1 MAQTYDGAAVMSGDV
16 GDVQAH
22 LKKKHP
28 EAIYVHCYA
37 HELNLVLCHTCKAV
51 SEATACFNMLES
63 LYSFFSV
70 SLVNHHKFVDT
81 QKKLGLQPKELVQLS
96 TTRWAC
102 QLRSVTAVTDNLPA
116 IIECLSTIKTP
127 TAVGLRAKLSKFS
140 SVYLM
145 MVFHTL
151 LSVTAGLHRYLQKE
165 TIDIAQAVTY
175 KNAVTDTMKQKRSD
189 TTAADLYS
197 RTKAMCEAN

>member
-1 MAQTYDGAAVMSGDV
+1 M
-16 GDVQAH
+16 
-22 LKKKHP
+22 
-28 EAIYVHCYA
+28 
-37 HELNLVLCHTCKAV
+37 
-51 SEATACFNMLES
+51 
-63 LYSFFSV
+63 
-70 SLVNHHKFVDT
+70 
-81 QKKLGLQPKELVQLS
+81 QLS
-96 TTRWAC
+96 TTGWAC
-102 QLRSVTAVTDNLPA
+102 QLHSVTAVIDNLPA

-127 TAVGLRAKLSKFS
+127 TAVGQFS
-140 SVYLM
+140 SVYLL

>member
-1 MAQTYDGAAVMSGDV
+1 LKIKGIDQLKCVAQTYDGAAVMSGDV

-51 SEATACFNMLES
+51 SEATEFFNMLES

-81 QKKLGLQPKELVQLS
+81 QKKLGLQPK
-96 TTRWAC
+96 
-102 QLRSVTAVTDNLPA
+102 
-116 IIECLSTIKTP
+116 
-127 TAVGLRAKLSKFS
+127 
-140 SVYLM
+140 
-145 MVFHTL
+145 
-151 LSVTAGLHRYLQKE
+151 
-165 TIDIAQAVTY
+165 
-175 KNAVTDTMKQKRSD
+175 
-189 TTAADLYS
+189 
-197 RTKAMCEAN
+197 